1 MIRIRHKLL
10 IHLLRFAD
18 QGLLAVTLLLLLDI
32 FGRIEKTG
40 TLFYLLKNYYSLK
53 HGLGILLL
61 FLVWI
66 WIFDR
71 LVNYQTSR
79 LKTLR
84 TQVVDVI
91 KAFSAAAFILFIIA
105 SAFGF
110 HRIHNELVF
119 LFWIGSCSAGVM
131 GRILLTAFLKKVRR
145 SGYNQRN
152 LLLVGSHTEARTLAN
167 RINSTP
173 ELGYH
178 IIGFVP
184 VSDTEAVKIEEEPPA
199 ENLGDLSNL
208 RRILETTP
216 ADEIMVLVPLL
227 NNISV
232 VWDIVRLGH
241 EIGVVVRLFP
251 ESSVSPIIKRCH
263 LEEFE
268 GKSVV
273 TFFREQLL
281 LQVLGK
287 KLLDLFG
294 AALLLLITSP
304 FLLLVAI
311 AVKLTSP
318 GPVFFIQERV
328 GMNKRIFRLYKF
340 RSMYINAEERRKEL
354 AHLNEMD
361 GPVFKIR
368 NDPRITPLG
377 RFLRKSSLDEFPQL
391 LNVLRG
397 QMSLVGPRPPLPKE
411 VDQYEWLFRKRLSI
425 KPGIT
430 CLWQISG
437 RNEISFKQWMEM
449 DRFYV
454 ENWSLWLDL
463 KILLKTIPAVL
474 LQRGSS

>member
-18 QGLLAVTLLLLLDI
+18 QGLLALTLLLLLDI

-40 TLFYLLKNYYSLK
+40 TLVYLFKNYYSLK
-53 HGLGILLL
+53 HGVGILLL

-84 TQVVDVI
+84 TQIIDVT
-91 KAFSAAAFILFIIA
+91 KAFSAAAFILFLIA
-105 SAFGF
+105 SIFGF
-110 HRIHNELVF
+110 HRFHNELV
-119 LFWIGSCSAGVM
+119 LIFWLSSCSAGVA
-131 GRILLTAFLKKVRR
+131 GRVALAAFLRKVRR

-152 LLLVGSHTEARTLAN
+152 LLLVGSYGDARTFAN
-167 RINSTP
+167 KINSTP

-184 VSDTEAVKIEEEPPA
+184 TEEPIADTNEQTPTVLILG
-199 ENLGDLSNL
+199 NLSSL
-208 RRILETTP
+208 RRTLETTP
-216 ADEIMVLVPLL
+216 TDEIMVLIPIL
-227 NNISV
+227 NNVSA
-232 VWDIVRLGH
+232 VWEIVRLGH

-251 ESSVSPIIKRCH
+251 ESAVSPIIRRCH
-263 LEEFE
+263 LEEFD
-268 GKSVV
+268 GRSVV
-273 TFFREQLL
+273 TFFREQML
-281 LQVLGK
+281 LQLLGK

-294 AALLLLITSP
+294 AALLLLVTFP
-304 FLLLVAI
+304 LLLLIAL
-311 AVKLTSP
+311 AVKITSP
-318 GPVFFIQERV
+318 GPIFFIQERV
-328 GMNKRIFRLYKF
+328 GMNKRTFHLYKF
-340 RSMYINAEERRKEL
+340 RSMFVDAEIRRKEL
-354 AHLNEMD
+354 VHLNEMD
-361 GPVFKIR
+361 GPVFKIK
-368 NDPRITPLG
+368 NDPRVTPLG

-391 LNVLRG
+391 LNVIRG

-437 RNEISFKQWMEM
+437 RNEVSFKQWMEM

-463 KILLKTIPAVL
+463 KILMKTIPAVL